1 MNDWT
6 PILGENLS
14 TRPEPEN
21 KIDKYVVA
29 VTKDAEVIGNLKKG
43 KTGRYAKTVFYFLR
57 ANPMNTASITVTG
70 KRFNF
75 GDGQGL
81 QVPCTNLFK
90 GEEIYFEVLKKN
102 SC

>member
-6 PILGENLS
+6 PILEENLS

-29 VTKDAEVIGNLKKG
+29 VTKDPRLIGHLKKE
-43 KTGRYAKTVFYFLR
+43 KLVTVFYLLQ

-70 KRFNF
+70 KSVTF

-81 QVPCTNLFK
+81 
-90 GEEIYFEVLKKN
+90 
-102 SC
+102 